1 MSLSFVEVN
10 ICKKGNLKNILSLV
24 DGRYNKN
31 KNKILCQVCYFGH
44 LEVVKCLIE
53 KYGADVRASNDYA
66 IQTACENGHL
76 EVVKYLVETCGV
88 NARVK
93 NDYAVKYASW
103 NGHLQVVKYLVEK
116 CGADARANDDYA
128 VRWASAGDHF
138 EVVKYLIEHY
148 GSILPQPNPN
158 YLIVCEKGEK
168 KRRCIMVKRIYVQG
182 V

>member
-1 MSLSFVEVN
+1 MSLSNEIN
-10 ICKKGNLKNILSLV
+10 ICKKGNLEDILSLINQGC
-24 DGRYNKN
+24 DSEC
-31 KNKILCQVCYFGH
+31 ILQYTSKYGH
-44 LEVVKCLIE
+44 LEMVKYLVEEC
-53 KYGADVRASNDYA
+53 GVNARADNDFAVRWAS
-66 IQTACENGHL
+66 ENGHL
-76 EVVKYLVETCGV
+76 EVVKYLVE
-88 NARVK
+88 
-93 NDYAVKYASW
+93 
-103 NGHLQVVKYLVEK
+103 K
-116 CGADARANDDYA
+116 CGAPVNNDYA